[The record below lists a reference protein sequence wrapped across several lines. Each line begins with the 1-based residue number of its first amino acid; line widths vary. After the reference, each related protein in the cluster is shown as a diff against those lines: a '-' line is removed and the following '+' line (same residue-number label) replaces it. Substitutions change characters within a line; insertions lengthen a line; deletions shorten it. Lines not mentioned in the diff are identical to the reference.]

1 MRRFLDRL
9 YLGCGAL
16 AAVFLVAIAVLILLS
31 VISRLLGIYV
41 PGLSDYAG
49 YAMASSSFLALAYT
63 FGRGGHIR
71 VNVVLQ
77 AVHGASRRAVEL
89 WCLAAGLF
97 FSAYLAWYSV
107 KMVQVS
113 LQLGDIS
120 EGTDATPLWIPQVGM
135 AIGSTVLAIA
145 VADRLIAVARG
156 AEIDRPTRAS
166 EAAME

>member
-77 AVHGASRRAVEL
+77 AVRGGSRRA
-89 WCLAAGLF
+89 
-97 FSAYLAWYSV
+97 
-107 KMVQVS
+107 
-113 LQLGDIS
+113 
-120 EGTDATPLWIPQVGM
+120 
-135 AIGSTVLAIA
+135 
-145 VADRLIAVARG
+145 ARDPRPWG
-156 AEIDRPTRAS
+156 PTRLM
-166 EAAME
+166 AAI